1 MSAAPATASSPVGGS
16 DRGRIVVQKLT
27 KSFGSFRAVDNLSF
41 EVSPGRV
48 TGFLGPNGAGK
59 TTTLR
64 MILGLIR
71 PTSGGSTIGGVPYVQ
86 LSDPLRVV
94 GAALEATNFHP
105 GRTGR
110 DHLRVM
116 GTAAGLPA
124 SRADELLE
132 LVGIPAAAKKPA
144 GGYSMG
150 MRQRLGLAGALL
162 GDPDVLVLDEPANG
176 LDPEGIRWLRGFLRH
191 LAGNGK
197 TILVSSH
204 LLAEVE
210 QTVDDVIILANGR
223 LIRQGTIEELRGHPK
238 VRVVVPDPARLAQAL
253 NGAGIATEPGDAPG
267 TVFALTENAA
277 SVGDIAFRAGLP
289 VHELRR
295 QQADLEALFFELT
308 SQGGARNRNLGAPA
322 AGAGQPGAAPTQAPT
337 KAPTEHVDPTS
348 APTEGEA
355 L

>member
-1 MSAAPATASSPVGGS
+1 MSAVTSDSPPTSTGAG
-16 DRGRIVVQKLT
+16 RGRIEVHSLT
-27 KSFGSFRAVDNLSF
+27 KTFGSFRAVDDLSF
-41 EVSPGRV
+41 SVEPGRI

-86 LSDPLRVV
+86 LRDPLRAV

-116 GTAAGLPA
+116 ATAAGLPT

-132 LVGIPAAAKKPA
+132 LVGIPAAAKKRA

-150 MRQRLGLAGALL
+150 MRQRLGLAGAML
-162 GDPDVLVLDEPANG
+162 GDPDILVLDEPANG

-191 LAGNGK
+191 LAANGK

-210 QTVDDVIILANGR
+210 QTVDDVIILANGK
-223 LIRQGTIEELRGHPK
+223 LIRQGTIEELRGQPK
-238 VRVVVPDPARLAQAL
+238 VRVRTPEASRLAEALHGAGMQVEAGDQPGTLLALTADPA
-253 NGAGIATEPGDAPG
+253 T
-267 TVFALTENAA
+267 
-277 SVGDIAFRAGLP
+277 VGDLAFRAGVP
-289 VHELRR
+289 VHELAAQR
-295 QQADLEALFFELT
+295 ADLEALFFELT
-308 SQGGARNRNLGAPA
+308 SQGDARNRNLGTPAPA
-322 AGAGQPGAAPTQAPT
+322 GPGAGHDGAT
-337 KAPTEHVDPTS
+337 HDI
-348 APTEGEA
+348 EGGA